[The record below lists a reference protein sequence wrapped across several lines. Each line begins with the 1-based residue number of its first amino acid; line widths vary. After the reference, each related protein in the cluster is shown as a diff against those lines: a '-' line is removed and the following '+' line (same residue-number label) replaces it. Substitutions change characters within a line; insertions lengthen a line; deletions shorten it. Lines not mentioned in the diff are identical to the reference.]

1 MILSFRQDRENA
13 EVAISTMILRPLV
26 APKETEKLGTLSLSL
41 RKNERTPACQDTT
54 GQDERWGRAWG
65 VHLGTVWL
73 WKQVPIFA
81 SNVRFSVH

>member
-1 MILSFRQDRENA
+1 MIFSFRRDPENA
-13 EVAISTMILRPLV
+13 EVAILTMRLGPPV
-26 APKETEKLGTLSLSL
+26 APTETEKLDAMPLSL
-41 RKNERTPACQDTT
+41 RKNEWTPACQDTT
-54 GQDERWGRAWG
+54 GQDEPWGRAWG